1 MFGLLKRIGC
11 ALALAAMLAMPAAAT
26 APTPPLRVSQA
37 GFAGELAVPL
47 NKSHVVEVDTGF
59 KRISVGNPEIADIL
73 PLTGRSFYVL
83 GKKLGV
89 TNLTLFDTRE
99 RVITVIDVTVTYDI
113 TGLKTR
119 ISELFASD
127 KVEVR
132 ATADGIV
139 LSGTVS
145 GGERANQI
153 AKLAQSYAPGKVTNL
168 MSTSGSQQV
177 MLAVRFVEVNRQV
190 GRALGLRTNASI
202 PGKDFSFTSFD
213 PATVIDALATT
224 FGVANGGFPLGEFTV
239 DMLLEAIERKGAG
252 RSLAEPNLVALS
264 GDTASFLAGGEFPIP
279 IAQDFSAD
287 SGGGNAAITVEF
299 KQFGV
304 GLSFTPTVLDE
315 GRINLV
321 VKPEVS
327 SIDNTTAPVE
337 LSGFSIPGLKTS
349 RVETTIELRDGQ
361 SFAIAGLY
369 QDTFQDNVDQLPWI
383 GDVPVLGSLFRS
395 SSFLSRE
402 TELVVIV
409 TAYLVKP
416 SLMSQLSTP
425 ADRFIKPTDLDLFLG
440 GRTEG
445 GGLPVID
452 DHTSTALKAADRPG
466 GLAGANGYI
475 LE

>member
-1 MFGLLKRIGC
+1 MIGSLSRV
-11 ALALAAMLAMPAAAT
+11 ALAVCIAAAFVAPALAAPA
-26 APTPPLRVSQA
+26 PELRIGQTM
-37 GFAGELAVPL
+37 FAGELAVPL
-47 NKSHVVEVDTGF
+47 NKSHVVEVDSPF
-59 KRISVGNPEIADIL
+59 KRISIGNPEIADIL
-73 PLTGRSFYVL
+73 PLTSRSFYVL

-89 TNLTLFDTRE
+89 TNLTLFDSRE
-99 RVITVIDVTVTYDI
+99 RVLTVIDVTVTYDI

-119 ISELFASD
+119 LSELFAND
-127 KVEVR
+127 KIEVR
-132 ATADGIV
+132 ATSDGIV
-139 LSGTVS
+139 LSGAAA
-145 GGERANQI
+145 GGERVNQI
-153 AKLAQSYAPGKVTNL
+153 AKLANSYAPGKVTNL
-168 MSTSGSQQV
+168 MSASGSQQV
-177 MLAVRFVEVNRQV
+177 MLAVRFVEVNRQL
-190 GRALGLRTNASI
+190 GRALGLRTNATTD
-202 PGKDFSFTSFD
+202 GFSFSSFD
-213 PATVIDALATT
+213 PTTIIDALATS
-224 FGVANGGFPLGEFTV
+224 FGVAEGSFGLGEFTI
-239 DMLLEAIERKGAG
+239 DMFLEAIERKGSG

-279 IAQDFSAD
+279 VAQDVAATGG
-287 SGGGNAAITVEF
+287 GGGNAAITVEF

-327 SIDNTTAPVE
+327 TIDSTTAPIE
-337 LSGFSIPGLKTS
+337 LSGFAIPGLKTS

-369 QDTFQDNVDQLPWI
+369 QDNFSDNVDQLPWI

-395 SSFLSRE
+395 SSFLSRQ

-416 SLMSQLSTP
+416 TLMANLSTP
-425 ADRFIKPTDLDLFLG
+425 ADRFIPPSDLDLFFG

-445 GGLPVID
+445 GGIPLVD
-452 DHTSTALKAADRPG
+452 EQHAATTLQVADRPG
-466 GLAGANGYI
+466 GLSGAHGYI

>member
-1 MFGLLKRIGC
+1 MG
-11 ALALAAMLAMPAAAT
+11 LALAVAFALSVPAT
-26 APTPPLRVSQA
+26 AGQSVALRGGQA

-47 NKSHVVEVDTGF
+47 NKSHVVEVDSAF
-59 KRISVGNPEIADIL
+59 KRISIGNPEVADIM
-73 PLTGRSFYVL
+73 PLTSRSFYVL

-89 TNLTLFDTRE
+89 TNLTLFDSRE
-99 RVITVIDVTVTYDI
+99 KVMTVIDVTVTYDI

-119 ISELFASD
+119 ISELFAND
-127 KVEVR
+127 DVQVR

-139 LSGTVS
+139 LSGAVA
-145 GGERANQI
+145 GGERVNQI
-153 AKLAQSYAPGKVTNL
+153 AKLANSYAPGKVTNL
-168 MSTSGSQQV
+168 MSANGSQQV

-190 GRALGLRTNASI
+190 GRALGLRTNAST
-202 PGKDFSFTSFD
+202 GGFNFTTFD
-213 PATVIDALATT
+213 PATILDALTT
-224 FGVANGGFPLGEFTV
+224 SFGVADGTFGLGEFTV
-239 DMLLEAIERKGAG
+239 DMMLEAIERKGAG

-279 IAQDFSAD
+279 VAQDFGAD
-287 SGGGNAAITVEF
+287 SNGGNAAITVEF

-315 GRINLV
+315 SRINLV

-327 SIDNTTAPVE
+327 SIDNTTAPVQ
-337 LSGFSIPGLKTS
+337 LSGFDIPGLKTS

-369 QDTFQDNVDQLPWI
+369 QDTFTDNVDQLPWI

-395 SSFLSRE
+395 SSFLSRQ

-409 TAYLVKP
+409 TAHLVKP
-416 SLMSQLSTP
+416 STMANLSTP
-425 ADRFIKPTDLDLFLG
+425 ADRFIAPTDLDLFLG

-445 GGLPVID
+445 GGVPLLD
-452 DHTSTALKAADRPG
+452 AQTENAMKTADKPG
-466 GLAGANGYI
+466 GLAGAHGYI
-475 LE
+475 LD

>member
-1 MFGLLKRIGC
+1 MFAMTYRLG
-11 ALALAAMLAMPAAAT
+11 LALAFGLALSVPAAAGQSV
-26 APTPPLRVSQA
+26 ALRGGQG

-47 NKSHVVEVDTGF
+47 NKSHVVEVDSTF
-59 KRISVGNPEIADIL
+59 KRISIGNPEIADIM
-73 PLTGRSFYVL
+73 PLTSRSFYVL

-89 TNLTLFDTRE
+89 TNLTLFDSHE
-99 RVITVIDVTVTYDI
+99 KVMSVIDVTVTYDI

-119 ISELFASD
+119 ISELFAND
-127 KVEVR
+127 DVQVR

-139 LSGTVS
+139 LSGAVA
-145 GGERANQI
+145 GGERVNQV
-153 AKLAQSYAPGKVTNL
+153 AKLANSYAPGKVTNL
-168 MSTSGSQQV
+168 MSASGSQQV
-177 MLAVRFVEVNRQV
+177 MLSVRFAEVDRQV
-190 GRALGLRTNASI
+190 GRAFGLRANAVTS
-202 PGKDFSFTSFD
+202 GFSFSTFD
-213 PATVIDALATT
+213 PVSIVDALATS
-224 FGVANGGFPLGEFTV
+224 FGVGSGSFTLGEFTV
-239 DMLLEAIERKGAG
+239 DGLLEALERKGAS

-279 IAQDFSAD
+279 VAQQFGAESG
-287 SGGGNAAITVEF
+287 GGGNAAITVEF

-315 GRINLV
+315 SRINLV

-327 SIDNTTAPVE
+327 SIDNTTAPVQ
-337 LSGFSIPGLKTS
+337 LSGFEIPGLKTS

-369 QDTFQDNVDQLPWI
+369 QDNFSDNVDQLPWI

-395 SSFLSRE
+395 SSFLSHQ

-409 TAYLVKP
+409 TAHLVKP
-416 SLMSQLSTP
+416 STMANLSTP
-425 ADRFIKPTDLDLFLG
+425 ADRFVAPTDLDLFLG
-440 GRTEG
+440 GRVEG
-445 GGLPVID
+445 GGVPLID
-452 DHTSTALKAADRPG
+452 AQAESAMKTADRPG

>member
-1 MFGLLKRIGC
+1 MFTTICRIGLTLC
-11 ALALAAMLAMPAAAT
+11 VFAASAASALAAGPMG
-26 APTPPLRVSQA
+26 LRVGQA
-37 GFAGELAVPL
+37 TLAGELAVPL
-47 NKSHVVEVDTGF
+47 NKSHVVEVDVPF
-59 KRISVGNPEIADIL
+59 KRISIGNPDVADIL

-89 TNLTLFDTRE
+89 TNLTLFDSRE
-99 RVITVIDVTVTYDI
+99 RVMTVIDVTVTYDI

-119 ISELFASD
+119 VAELFPND

-139 LSGTVS
+139 LSGAVS
-145 GGERANQI
+145 GGERVNQI

-168 MSTSGSQQV
+168 MSASGSQQV
-177 MLAVRFVEVNRQV
+177 MLAVRFVEVNRQI
-190 GRALGLRTNASI
+190 GRALGLRTNATTD
-202 PGKDFSFTSFD
+202 GFNFTTFD
-213 PATVIDALATT
+213 PVTVIDALATSFAVADGT
-224 FGVANGGFPLGEFTV
+224 FGLGEFTV
-239 DMLLEAIERKGAG
+239 DMFLEAIERKGAG

-279 IAQDFSAD
+279 VAQDVAAD
-287 SGGGNAAITVEF
+287 SGGGSAAITVEF

-315 GRINLV
+315 GRITLV

-327 SIDNTTAPVE
+327 TFDNTTAPVQ
-337 LSGFSIPGLKTS
+337 LSGFEIPGLKTS

-369 QDTFQDNVDQLPWI
+369 QDTFTDNVDQLPWI

-395 SSFLSRE
+395 SSFLSRQ

-409 TAYLVKP
+409 TAHLVKP
-416 SLMSQLSTP
+416 SVMANLSTP
-425 ADRFIKPTDLDLFLG
+425 ADRFIPPSDIDLFLG

-445 GGLPVID
+445 GGLPVLD
-452 DHTSTALKAADRPG
+452 AHAGTALKTADKPG
-466 GLAGANGYI
+466 GLAGMHGYI
-475 LE
+475 LD